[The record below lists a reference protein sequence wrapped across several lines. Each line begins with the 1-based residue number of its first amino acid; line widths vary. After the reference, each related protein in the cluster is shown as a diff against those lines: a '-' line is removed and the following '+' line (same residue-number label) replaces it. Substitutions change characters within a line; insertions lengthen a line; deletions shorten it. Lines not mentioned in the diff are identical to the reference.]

1 MHFDKEFLPAF
12 KALDEFEKKGKNSF
26 IITIRRL
33 PDISYSHHMRITD
46 DLEESYFYVKKIV
59 LTLLWMIGGTEIM
72 FFGSSEMYLYFKT
85 RLDLDDELKKSV
97 EEISKVFS
105 SPVVFSYTENQY
117 PDYARMI
124 PFSSSFKGN
133 RIGFDAGG
141 SDRKVTAVIDG
152 KTVFS
157 EEVLWQPKLEKDYHF
172 HYEGI
177 LDSLN
182 RAKKHLPSVDG
193 IGISTAGIVIDN
205 ELAQAALFYSCSE
218 EDKKTHVRTIFKD
231 MMKKEFPDV
240 PYNIANDG
248 DVSAMGGYLL
258 FHKNSVL
265 GLALG
270 TSEASGYCIDGCFN
284 GWVNELGKV
293 PFNYDDNAVS
303 HYAMGIKGAG
313 SEYLSQKGI
322 IRLCKNAG
330 VSFSGTLAEQL
341 LKIQK
346 EAEDG
351 NETVL
356 KAYQDMAEYL
366 SSAILFYHRFFK
378 FESVLLLGRVMSGI
392 GGEIMTKR
400 TEEVLKEH
408 HLAVEVFTA
417 NEKFKRLGQSYIAA
431 GLPEIK

>member
-1 MHFDKEFLPAF
+1 M
-12 KALDEFEKKGKNSF
+12 
-26 IITIRRL
+26 
-33 PDISYSHHMRITD
+33 
-46 DLEESYFYVKKIV
+46 
-59 LTLLWMIGGTEIM
+59 
-72 FFGSSEMYLYFKT
+72 
-85 RLDLDDELKKSV
+85 
-97 EEISKVFS
+97 
-105 SPVVFSYTENQY
+105 
-117 PDYARMI
+117 
-124 PFSSSFKGN
+124 
-133 RIGFDAGG
+133 
-141 SDRKVTAVIDG
+141 
-152 KTVFS
+152 
-157 EEVLWQPKLEKDYHF
+157 
-172 HYEGI
+172 
-177 LDSLN
+177 
-182 RAKKHLPSVDG
+182 
-193 IGISTAGIVIDN
+193 
-205 ELAQAALFYSCSE
+205 
-218 EDKKTHVRTIFKD
+218 
-231 MMKKEFPDV
+231 
-240 PYNIANDG
+240 
-248 DVSAMGGYLL
+248 
-258 FHKNSVL
+258 
-265 GLALG
+265 
-270 TSEASGYCIDGCFN
+270 
-284 GWVNELGKV
+284 NELGKV

-351 NETVL
+351 NKTVL

-400 TEEVLKEH
+400 TEEVLKEN